1 MLTATDGLTN
11 TRRLIHQGWE
21 QVAAEYA
28 KDRVG
33 IFGRFAERLLKLLH
47 PPVGSTLLDVGTG
60 AGVVALQAAT
70 WVGPKGQVIGSD
82 IATAMV
88 SLAKQAAEEQG
99 AVNVSFCQMDAEQ
112 LSFPDALF
120 DTVACTFSLFQF
132 LDMGRA
138 LGEMRRVLKPGGRLG
153 LANWGPG
160 YFSPIALLQRD
171 LFREFGLRALLSN
184 PIALKPAELETLL
197 GEAGFAAV
205 ELIAETDEIWFVDP
219 EEVWAFNMDMGPFP
233 VMLERQLSAER
244 RRELARQFVAMLE
257 NLMTEQGIGCTFHP
271 LYALAEKGGA
281 D

>member
-1 MLTATDGLTN
+1 MADNNLSEV
-11 TRRLIHQGWE
+11 RRLINQGWE
-21 QVAAEYA
+21 EVAAEYA
-28 KDRVG
+28 KDRLG
-33 IFGRFAERLLKLLH
+33 IFEQFAGRLLDLLH
-47 PPVGSTLLDVGTG
+47 LSPGNTVLDVGTG
-60 AGVVALQAAT
+60 TGVVAFQAAAT
-70 WVGPKGQVIGSD
+70 WVGSEGRVIGSD

-99 AVNVSFCQMDAEQ
+99 AVNVAFCQMDAEQ
-112 LSFPDALF
+112 LSFTDASF
-120 DTVACTFSLFQF
+120 DTVICTFSLFQF

-171 LFREFGLRALLSN
+171 LFREFGLRALLPN
-184 PIALKPAELETLL
+184 PIAFKPAKLETLL
-197 GEAGFAAV
+197 GEAGFTAV
-205 ELIAETDEIWFVDP
+205 ELIAETDEIWFEDP

-233 VMLERQLSAER
+233 VMLRRQLSAEQ
-244 RRELARQFVAMLE
+244 RRELARQFVAMLK
-257 NLMTEQGIGCTFHP
+257 NLMTEQGIGCTFHL